1 MPLRPKKTLLFPQL
15 LSSYLFTDDLYSPVQ
30 NVFVLMRE
38 DPLRGQ
44 VGGGWALEIESFLGP
59 VKKHRADRRVPL
71 GPKKMPLTCS
81 LGRKVRLP
89 RELALMALSQACPV
103 AQ

>member
-59 VKKHRADRRVPL
+59 VK
-71 GPKKMPLTCS
+71 
-81 LGRKVRLP
+81 
-89 RELALMALSQACPV
+89 
-103 AQ
+103 